1 MVFPG
6 RGLDSERGVDSSIG
20 TLGFGE
26 PFTVT
31 STTVCLIEG
40 FGAGDAGEP
49 EGDGVTALEL

>member
-31 STTVCLIEG
+31 ETTVCLIEG

-49 EGDGVTALEL
+49 EGDGVIEP